1 MTLDRGINS
10 TEMKSWSFKF
20 NIVQD
25 NMRIIVHVLE
35 YVIAFYILI
44 DSITDKINLFYKK
57 VEVLAVAQLAKLR

>member
-1 MTLDRGINS
+1 
-10 TEMKSWSFKF
+10 
-20 NIVQD
+20 
-25 NMRIIVHVLE
+25 MRIIVHVLE